1 MASAQDVL
9 NAVNGANGRLDEV
22 NNRLGGVHTRLDGTN
37 ARLDDVKAKLDQ
49 VTKSIQDVNTTLNWG
64 FAQLITIGNYT
75 NQALAQNAA
84 QNDTMICILEH
95 ISRNTCELLNE
106 SHTQTGLQTTI
117 RNSTTVQHGKDMNL
131 MIGVFRNWG
140 RTFVKW
146 PVAADEN
153 QGPHLGGCATCTG
166 LITVHTHTKDTQGQV
181 EYRIEY
187 YTMGHY
193 TKFVPVGASRI
204 DSTASD
210 NVLNAAFKNPDSSLV
225 LIAYNNTNEAQPFK
239 VRWHSRVFRYTLP
252 VNTSAT
258 FRWPGAHD
266 NAAISGYGIQ

>member
-117 RNSTTVQHGKDMNL
+117 RNSTTALAELYAATHAEAALTRQREEALRKQ
-131 MIGVFRNWG
+131 IEECC
-140 RTFVKW
+140 
-146 PVAADEN
+146 PPQVAPPPCVYQAC
-153 QGPHLGGCATCTG
+153 PAPRPLG
-166 LITVHTHTKDTQGQV
+166 
-181 EYRIEY
+181 E
-187 YTMGHY
+187 
-193 TKFVPVGASRI
+193 P
-204 DSTASD
+204 
-210 NVLNAAFKNPDSSLV
+210 P
-225 LIAYNNTNEAQPFK
+225 
-239 VRWHSRVFRYTLP
+239 RVDPQQR
-252 VNTSAT
+252 
-258 FRWPGAHD
+258 RG
-266 NAAISGYGIQ
+266 

>member
-64 FAQLITIGNYT
+64 FGQLITLGNYT

-117 RNSTTVQHGKDMNL
+117 RNS
-131 MIGVFRNWG
+131 
-140 RTFVKW
+140 
-146 PVAADEN
+146 
-153 QGPHLGGCATCTG
+153 ATA
-166 LITVHTHTKDTQGQV
+166 LA
-181 EYRIEY
+181 ELY
-187 YTMGHY
+187 
-193 TKFVPVGASRI
+193 
-204 DSTASD
+204 
-210 NVLNAAFKNPDSSLV
+210 
-225 LIAYNNTNEAQPFK
+225 
-239 VRWHSRVFRYTLP
+239 
-252 VNTSAT
+252 
-258 FRWPGAHD
+258 
-266 NAAISGYGIQ
+266 AAIHAEAALTRQREEALRKQIEECCPPQVPPPPCAYQACPAPRPIGEPPRVDPQQRRG